1 MRPVVLDSSV
11 LLGLWD
17 PDDVHHRAASAALIR
32 HLSAGH
38 RIVVPVSVL
47 SEVLVGA
54 FRTTPH
60 AVRTVEGF
68 LDDLVSEV
76 RPVDRA
82 VGRAAAQYCAD
93 HPGLRLADALVIA
106 TGRLVDAE
114 EILTA
119 DKRWEKVDP
128 RVRVVE

>member
-17 PDDVHHRAASAALIR
+17 PDGAHHQAAFTALTR
-32 HLSAGH
+32 HLSAG
-38 RIVVPVSVL
+38 RPIVVPVSVL

-68 LDDLVSEV
+68 IDDLVSDV
-76 RPVDRA
+76 RHVDRA
-82 VGRAAAQYCAD
+82 VARAAAQYCAD
-93 HPGLRLADALVIA
+93 HPGLRLPEALVIA
-106 TGRLVDAE
+106 TGKLVDAE

-119 DKRWEKVDP
+119 DRRWEKVDP
-128 RVRVVE
+128 RVRLVV

>member
-11 LLGLWD
+11 LLGLLD
-17 PDDVHHRAASAALIR
+17 PDYPNHAAALAAVTR
-32 HLSAGH
+32 HLSAG
-38 RIVVPVSVL
+38 RPIVVPASVL

-54 FRTTPH
+54 FRSTPH

-68 LDDLVSEV
+68 IDDLVSEV
-76 RPVDRA
+76 RHVDRA
-82 VGRAAAQYCAD
+82 VGRAAAQYRAD
-93 HPGLRLADALVIA
+93 HPWLPLSGALVIA

-119 DKRWEKVDP
+119 DKRWEKIDD
-128 RVRVVE
+128 RVRVVG